1 MITGDDK
8 WMGRTQLLV
17 GEKGLSALKSASVL
31 IVGLGGVGSY
41 AAEAIARSGIG
52 NITIVDG
59 DVVDPT
65 NRNRQLPALY
75 STHGQSKAALMGLRI
90 KEINPSVNLSII
102 NNFMRIDDMK
112 ELVIKG
118 NFNYVIDAID
128 SITPKVT
135 LISTCYFNKIKI
147 ISSMG
152 AGGKLDPTQIKINDI
167 SRSYNCNLAHYVR
180 KRLRKYGI
188 RKGVKCV
195 FSNELADPK
204 SLMLTDGSNF
214 KKSAFGTISYLPA
227 IFGLTCASVV
237 IRELIGKEI
246 RNNKVDRPEYLLGF
260 R

>member
-1 MITGDDK
+1 MITEDDK
-8 WMGRTQLLV
+8 WMGRTRLLV
-17 GEKGLSALKSASVL
+17 SDKGIEKLKASNVL

-52 NITIVDG
+52 KITIVDG

-75 STHGQSKAALMGLRI
+75 TTHGESKAALMGQRMR
-90 KEINPSVNLSII
+90 EINPSVDLKVI
-102 NNFMRIDDMK
+102 NNFMRIEDMK
-112 ELVIKG
+112 ELVLKG
-118 NFNYVIDAID
+118 NYDYVIDAID

-135 LISTCYFNKIKI
+135 LISTCHFNKIKL

-195 FSNELADPK
+195 FSTELADPK
-204 SLMLTDGSNF
+204 SLMHTDGSNF

-237 IRELIGKEI
+237 IRELIGKEVK
-246 RNNKVDRPEYLLGF
+246 NNKVDRPEYLLGF